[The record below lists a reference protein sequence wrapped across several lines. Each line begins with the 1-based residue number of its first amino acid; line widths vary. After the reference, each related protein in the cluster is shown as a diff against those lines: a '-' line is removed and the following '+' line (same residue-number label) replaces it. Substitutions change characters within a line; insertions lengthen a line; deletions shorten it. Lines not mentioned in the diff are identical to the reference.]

1 MPSKDFKIRVR
12 NKDGKEFDA
21 RTSIVNFDSED
32 LDVAKAEW
40 EKQHIG
46 TGQTLVSI
54 ELIGDTTEQGMR
66 AIQETVDKVNSV
78 TARNAPPAPSAP
90 ASTRRRDRLRRH
102 AHRRP
107 ARAGDHRVRR
117 VRPRGVGGA
126 AAIGERARRPRR

>member
-32 LDVAKAEW
+32 IDVAKAEW

-54 ELIGDTTEQGMR
+54 ELIGDTSEAGMR

-78 TARNAPPAPSAP
+78 TARNAPPAPAP
-90 ASTRRRDRLRRH
+90 T
-102 AHRRP
+102 P
-107 ARAGDHRVRR
+107 QPVQ
-117 VRPRGVGGA
+117 P
-126 AAIGERARRPRR
+126 